1 MVRADR
7 RFLWAGRRIPLMDA
21 TSKFRVTFK
30 EAGEFDVNIQIVAVD
45 GGAVILE
52 DTVS

>member
-30 EAGEFDVNIQIVAVD
+30 
-45 GGAVILE
+45 GGR
-52 DTVS
+52 